1 MILLFHV
8 CSGIRISSPF
18 HLSTFQI
25 PFQNC
30 KSPQNA
36 KNAGLSL
43 HLSKVKRKLCRLWS
57 VLSLHQQF
65 LLQSMISMLLHL
77 LTIPQMW
84 IMFISKKSDLFQ
96 IIHIQEPWEPPQDVL
111 GLCPPSDPSDCLS
124 GLNMEGPQYSAP
136 QRTFLA
142 VEYLK
147 KVGTY
152 GRDSCWFLHSIP
164 WSSPTLPQDNL
175 VQRRHRSKTTEFRLH
190 FR

>member
-1 MILLFHV
+1 MSDLTFPHV
-8 CSGIRISSPF
+8 FRNQNFEPFPSEHISNTHSEFLSPPKTLKTQDF
-18 HLSTFQI
+18 LSTYLKWSL
-25 PFQNC
+25 NC
-30 KSPQNA
+30 
-36 KNAGLSL
+36 
-43 HLSKVKRKLCRLWS
+43 VVFDLCRFYTS
-57 VLSLHQQF
+57 SF
-65 LLQSMISMLLHL
+65 FFKAMLLNL

-111 GLCPPSDPSDCLS
+111 GLCPPSDCLS

-136 QRTFLA
+136 QRISLA
-142 VEYLK
+142 VEYFK

-152 GRDSCWFLHSIP
+152 GWDNRWFQHSIP

-175 VQRRHRSKTTEFRLH
+175 VQRWHRSMTTQFRLH

>member
-1 MILLFHV
+1 MKLKSVVEVRFYFSTCVSESEFRDRSIWAHFRYPFRIL
-8 CSGIRISSPF
+8 
-18 HLSTFQI
+18 
-25 PFQNC
+25 
-30 KSPQNA
+30 SPQ
-36 KNAGLSL
+36 
-43 HLSKVKRKLCRLWS
+43 KRKKLCRLWS
-57 VLSLHQQF
+57 VSSLHQQF
-65 LLQSMISMLLHL
+65 LLQSMISAAILLHL

-124 GLNMEGPQYSAP
+124 CLNMVLLPQYSAP
-136 QRTFLA
+136 G
-142 VEYLK
+142 VEYFK

-152 GRDSCWFLHSIP
+152 GRDNRWFQHSIP

-175 VQRRHRSKTTEFRLH
+175 VRRHRSKTTQLRLH

>member
-1 MILLFHV
+1 M

-18 HLSTFQI
+18 HLSTFQMPI
-25 PFQNC
+25 QNL
-30 KSPQNA
+30 KSPKTLKTQDF
-36 KNAGLSL
+36 LSTYL
-43 HLSKVKRKLCRLWS
+43 KWSLNCVVFDLCRFCTS
-57 VLSLHQQF
+57 SF
-65 LLQSMISMLLHL
+65 FFNAMLLNL

-84 IMFISKKSDLFQ
+84 IMFISKRSDLFP

-142 VEYLK
+142 VECFK
-147 KVGTY
+147 KVGIY
-152 GRDSCWFLHSIP
+152 GRDNRWFQHSIP

-175 VQRRHRSKTTEFRLH
+175 LQRRHRSETTQI
-190 FR
+190 